1 MAEDDTTGTV
11 FSFSS
16 QPHDDSWVVIIM
28 DDSCFVLLSVEGSTD
43 DGAGSITSIEFIV
56 LLWWHGEKRKDGGV
70 GLVPT
75 CDIELDIVSS
85 CCQAK
90 FVRSRQVQPKK

>member
-43 DGAGSITSIEFIV
+43 DGAGSITSIELIV
-56 LLWWHGEKRKDGGV
+56 LSWWQVKREKMEV
-70 GLVPT
+70 WLGLVPT
-75 CDIELDIVSS
+75 IPGISN
-85 CCQAK
+85 
-90 FVRSRQVQPKK
+90 